1 LDLVARCGWGVVREL
16 ARDWKG
22 EWLLPALGFLLRAPA
37 PLGRVVPLKPAPS
50 GFSLPISLSL
60 YPSRPL
66 SLSLSLSLYLAS

>member
-22 EWLLPALGFLLRAPA
+22 ECLLPHLGFLLRAPA

-50 GFSLPISLSL
+50 GFSLSISLSLSL

-66 SLSLSLSLYLAS
+66 SLSSLYLAS